1 MVIDTKIV
9 EIRKPQVELA
19 ETMRLCQHLPHLLHH
34 RHMVTPPRAF
44 VKFWSLPNYLSVT
57 NLNKLEPSIMV
68 RSSFFWFITLQR
80 STGPIQNEQSLFCAV
95 SEACE
100 VVWIDISTKTFD
112 KTSSLLVSPPWL
124 STRRRPSSSGT
135 VQLRKKVVLLQLYK
149 IHTAATR
156 SPAPAQARHHKTARP
171 GRGCSLVLSSGRSA
185 DHRTLIINY
194 NERGRHHHLETQAG
208 RRKLRRKEEEDEWCA
223 SFIVN

>member
-1 MVIDTKIV
+1 MVILFLYKGSWWGTPHWGLQSSPNIHEHTYQKKDIVIDTKIV

-57 NLNKLEPSIMV
+57 NLNKLEPSIKV
-68 RSSFFWFITLQR
+68 RSSFFWFITLQW
-80 STGPIQNEQSLFCAV
+80 SIGPIQNEQSLFCAV

-112 KTSSLLVSPPWL
+112 KTSSLLVSPPWMQPL
-124 STRRRPSSSGT
+124 SGFW
-135 VQLRKKVVLLQLYK
+135 
-149 IHTAATR
+149 I
-156 SPAPAQARHHKTARP
+156 
-171 GRGCSLVLSSGRSA
+171 
-185 DHRTLIINY
+185 
-194 NERGRHHHLETQAG
+194 
-208 RRKLRRKEEEDEWCA
+208 
-223 SFIVN
+223 

>member
-1 MVIDTKIV
+1 MVILFLYKGSWWGTPHWGLQSSPNIHEHTYQKKDIVIDTKIV

-19 ETMRLCQHLPHLLHH
+19 ETMCLCQHLPHLLHH

-124 STRRRPSSSGT
+124 RQ
-135 VQLRKKVVLLQLYK
+135 VD
-149 IHTAATR
+149 
-156 SPAPAQARHHKTARP
+156 
-171 GRGCSLVLSSGRSA
+171 SA
-185 DHRTLIINY
+185 
-194 NERGRHHHLETQAG
+194 
-208 RRKLRRKEEEDEWCA
+208 
-223 SFIVN
+223 